1 MNASNHLYMA
11 PSSSLL
17 LPNLIAEALG
27 QLGPSLARPELKPVK
42 KKKEL
47 FQSLATS
54 LDPNITSEFEPSKVF
69 LNRKVE
75 KR

>member
-27 QLGPSLARPELKPVK
+27 QLGPSLAYTRCGARLGVMSKNTKFYRREIPWNAP
-42 KKKEL
+42 
-47 FQSLATS
+47 
-54 LDPNITSEFEPSKVF
+54 IPSSPGEHA
-69 LNRKVE
+69 NN
-75 KR
+75 